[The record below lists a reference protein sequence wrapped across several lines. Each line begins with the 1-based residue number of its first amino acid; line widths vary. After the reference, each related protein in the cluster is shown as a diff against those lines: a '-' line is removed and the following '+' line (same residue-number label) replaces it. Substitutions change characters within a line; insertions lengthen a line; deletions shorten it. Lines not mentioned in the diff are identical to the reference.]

1 MQFIMKNSFSNVKL
15 FFQWVI
21 KKNNSDFLDGSSRL
35 PPWCSPHS
43 NMSHFLN
50 SLIGMIVAVKNIQ
63 STQSSLGL
71 CAATT
76 KFHYRITRNR
86 LFEI

>member
-1 MQFIMKNSFSNVKL
+1 MPFIMKNSFSNVKL

-21 KKNNSDFLDGSSRL
+21 KKNNSDFWDGFSRL
-35 PPWCSPHS
+35 SPSYPPHI
-43 NMSHFLN
+43 NKSHFLN
-50 SLIGMIVAVKNIQ
+50 SQIGMIVAMKIIQ
-63 STQSSLGL
+63 SKQSFLSL